1 VVCGHCAANDD
12 KNVPE
17 QRTVTIDNTGYEEA
31 FEDVNRSNVE
41 SVSEMIKSLQI
52 ALKTDNMNRVK
63 M

>member
-1 VVCGHCAANDD
+1 VVCGHYAANDD

-41 SVSEMIKSLQI
+41 SASEMVKSLQI
-52 ALKTDNMNRVK
+52 KLLWSNRACF
-63 M
+63 